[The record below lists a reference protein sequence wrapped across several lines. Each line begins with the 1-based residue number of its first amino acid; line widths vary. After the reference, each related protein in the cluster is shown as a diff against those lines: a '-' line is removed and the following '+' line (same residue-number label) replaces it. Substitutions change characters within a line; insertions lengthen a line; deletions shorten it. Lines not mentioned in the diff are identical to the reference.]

1 MKPENSGIKVL
12 RNCLDDSSKSNISWH
27 MALMKRHGM
36 IDQKD
41 IEEFSAELQ
50 EQLKEVNLP

>member
-1 MKPENSGIKVL
+1 
-12 RNCLDDSSKSNISWH
+12 